1 MTIHDAGHLQRLSWP
16 LACFLVAWV
25 LVTQAQASPIEPSA
39 HPHPQAARIVHEAE
53 HAVDHAWETYHKAAL
68 GGTIASPAIQ
78 ADIETHLH
86 EARALVPRAHLAA
99 ERGDMREVESLVEQI
114 HSHSNA
120 AIAESMEH
128 KK

>member
-1 MTIHDAGHLQRLSWP
+1 MTINHHIHPHRAGWYL
-16 LACFLVAWV
+16 LALLCSTFLVGD
-25 LVTQAQASPIEPSA
+25 LQASPIETSA
-39 HPHPQAARIVHEAE
+39 YPHPHAAQVVHEAE
-53 HAVDHAWETYHKAAL
+53 HAVDHAWETYHQAAL

-78 ADIETHLH
+78 ADIEKHLH

-99 ERGDMREVESLVEQI
+99 DSGDMPEVESLVKQI
-114 HSHSNA
+114 HDHSNA